1 MCRLVAANLCILRS
15 FIGAGIVP
23 ATLLHIPFPESD
35 PFLLTVPEDKGRPTD
50 FIPWGRLDRFPVA
63 HIVLPEVSKLAALV
77 KAHADADG
85 RCGRG
90 MGGGR
95 RPAGAYRSADQPH
108 QLILR

>member
-23 ATLLHIPFPESD
+23 ATLLHIPFPEPD

-50 FIPWGRLDRFPVA
+50 FVLSWGRLDRFPVA
-63 HIVLPEVSKLAALV
+63 HIILPEVSKLAALV

-90 MGGGR
+90 VAGGR
-95 RPAGAYRSADQPH
+95 RGALPARTDQPISH
-108 QLILR
+108 TN